1 MRTRVRA
8 DSGKVVLLGTWVED
22 VMKDLAPFTIQTQN
36 RRLRDGQSRVRVT
49 AYSGALGSMHS
60 EISMGVWALS
70 HPQER
75 TSVAHW
81 LLAPYSALSR
91 CQPKLTLVA
100 TLELVGQSVVA

>member
-1 MRTRVRA
+1 MDRRSRT
-8 DSGKVVLLGTWVED
+8 G
-22 VMKDLAPFTIQTQN
+22 
-36 RRLRDGQSRVRVT
+36 VRVT

-60 EISMGVWALS
+60 EIPMGVWALS
-70 HPQER
+70 HPQGR

-91 CQPKLTLVA
+91 GRPRLTLVA